1 MPDYQAILY
10 EIEGP
15 VCTIT
20 LNRPDKYNAINK
32 EMAGELLDAFRRVR
46 DENAI
51 AVVVLAGAGKAFCTG
66 GDLSVFP
73 SLAEHQNSLNW
84 LAHDGYDIGKAVEL
98 CEKVVVAKVNGHC
111 LAGGLELA
119 LMCDL
124 IYAKASAKFGT
135 TEINMGVLPGWGGT
149 VRIARAMPIYR
160 AREVLY
166 SGRKDYRAT
175 DMYEMGFLTR
185 VFPDETFEE
194 EFGAVVANLGA
205 KKPIALRM
213 GKEVM
218 ARSLECGSLDA
229 ALALERNAIQ
239 WLVYAPDI
247 QTVMEGFRQSPEALV
262 RQQREANIA
271 SDVKKPAR
279 QEK

>member
-1 MPDYQAILY
+1 MSSYKTISFG
-10 EIEGP
+10 IEGP

-20 LNRPDKYNAINK
+20 LNRPNKYNAINR

-46 DENAI
+46 DESAI
-51 AVVVLAGAGKAFCTG
+51 GVVVLTGAGKAFCTG

-135 TEINMGVLPGWGGT
+135 TEINMGILPGWGGT

-166 SGRKDYRAT
+166 SGRKDYGAAE
-175 DMYEMGFLTR
+175 MYEMGFLTR
-185 VFPDETFEE
+185 VFQDETFEE
-194 EFGAVVANLGA
+194 EFAAVVANLGT

-218 ARSLECGSLDA
+218 ARSLECGSIDA

-247 QTVMEGFRQSPEALV
+247 QAVMEGFRQNPEGLV
-262 RQQREANIA
+262 QQQKQANIA
-271 SDVKKPAR
+271 SDVKK
-279 QEK
+279 